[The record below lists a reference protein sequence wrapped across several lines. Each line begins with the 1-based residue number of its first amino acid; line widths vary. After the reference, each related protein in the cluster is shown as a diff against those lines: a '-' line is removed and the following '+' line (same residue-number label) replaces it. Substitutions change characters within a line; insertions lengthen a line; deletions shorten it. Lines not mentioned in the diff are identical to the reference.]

1 MCQSPTQSNST
12 RKLFKPAM
20 GASKQVMRK
29 QVRFNEMSEMFLVDD
44 LRLSEYKNELWFTK
58 QELGDIKQATRRL
71 IFHVVTRAEAHGS
84 QASHVL
90 GFEKFLSPDLMHE
103 YKIRRQT
110 LFHEVLSEAHCQ
122 FLPSSMN
129 ERSKVIVQLHHADKL
144 ARLSEMHSKWARCK
158 ARLSALVLEL
168 DQENATASAKVIG
181 RRVKSLHAMI
191 EHA

>member
-20 GASKQVMRK
+20 GVSKQVK
-29 QVRFNEMSEMFLVDD
+29 KVRFNELSEMVLVDD
-44 LRLSEYKNELWFTK
+44 LRRSEYKNELWFSK
-58 QELGDIKQATRRL
+58 QELDEVKQSTRRL
-71 IFHVVTRAEAHGS
+71 IFHLVTRAEAHGC

-90 GFEKFLSPDLMHE
+90 GFEKFLSIDLMHE
-103 YKIRRQT
+103 FKIRRQT
-110 LFHEVLSEAHCQ
+110 LFREVLSQAHRQC
-122 FLPSSMN
+122 LPSSMD
-129 ERSKVIVQLHHADKL
+129 ERSKLIVQLHHADKL
-144 ARLSEMHSKWARCK
+144 ARLSEIHSKWARCK

-168 DQENATASAKVIG
+168 DQENATTSAKVIG